1 MAPSRRSRRRDKTNT
16 EKAKDCCRAFTAFVF
31 SNVGII
37 ALFLGYA
44 IVGAIVFQ
52 KIEGENELRSKYRV
66 VNLRR
71 RTAQQ
76 LWNITRQ
83 FNVMFEG
90 NWTDMVNSEI
100 LEFQERIVAAVGEG
114 YDGHA
119 DASSQWTFS
128 GGFLYSLTVM
138 TTIGYGNI
146 APRTDMGKIVTTFYT
161 CVGFPLFLLYLSN
174 IGSVLAHSFKW
185 LYAKLCRCQPARPP
199 PPEQV
204 PDPSLEHSLDEA
216 EDQWRDELTSSR
228 SRSQAGSSET
238 SSTASEPSQVDLS
251 TVTVPISMCLI
262 IMAVYICGGAMF
274 FAKLEDWDFLTS
286 CYFCFIS
293 LSTIGFGDYVPGSS
307 FRLDSASVETGFV
320 LTSMYLMLG
329 MAIIAMCFNLMQEEV
344 IQKVRSCAKC
354 LGCLHGGD
362 G

>member
-1 MAPSRRSRRRDKTNT
+1 MATRRRTRRRDKSTS
-16 EKAKDCCRAFTAFVF
+16 EQVKDCCRAVTAFVF

-52 KIEGENELRSKYRV
+52 KIEGEDKLTPNNRVIGLRHATVQEL
-66 VNLRR
+66 
-71 RTAQQ
+71 
-76 LWNITRQ
+76 WDITRAL
-83 FNVMFEG
+83 NVMFEG
-90 NWTDMVNSEI
+90 NWTELVDEKILQFQNS
-100 LEFQERIVAAVGEG
+100 IVAAVGDG
-114 YDGHA
+114 YDGRPEVTT
-119 DASSQWTFS
+119 QWSFS

-146 APRTDMGKIVTTFYT
+146 APRTSMGKIVTIFYT

-174 IGSVLAHSFKW
+174 IGSVLAQSFKW
-185 LYAKLCRCQPARPP
+185 IYAKLCKCQPARLEMVVE
-199 PPEQV
+199 PELADEEAARPERW
-204 PDPSLEHSLDEA
+204 PDELGSERSQPEDSSEA
-216 EDQWRDELTSSR
+216 ERSTS
-228 SRSQAGSSET
+228 A
-238 SSTASEPSQVDLS
+238 ASGADSLLDLS

-274 FAKLEDWDFLTS
+274 FARLEGWDFLTS

-293 LSTIGFGDYVPGSS
+293 LSTIGFGDYVPG
-307 FRLDSASVETGFV
+307 DSIRSDSGRVEAGFV

-354 LGCLHGGD
+354 LGCLRED